1 MILLEEGLRLGLAIF
16 NAQRSGVPLRTLW
29 RDETTGALS
38 PENAD
43 KYIAMLRR
51 AMELGGFER
60 CLFVSHSPAVWS
72 QADARIFIA
81 NGEVSFDDVRAAA

>member
-1 MILLEEGLRLGLAIF
+1 MVLLDESLRLALAIF
-16 NAQRSGVPLRTLW
+16 NTQRSGVPLRTLW

-43 KYIAMLRR
+43 RYVAMLRR

-60 CLFVSHSPAVWS
+60 CLFIAHAEQVWQ
-72 QADARIFIA
+72 QADARIFIE
-81 NGEVSFDDVRAAA
+81 NGAVSFDEERAAA